1 MSILVVT
8 RWTGALQ
15 DVVRNAGKA
24 KALQLKHGA
33 EDFRVSQIYTGP
45 NAGQWIVTARWK
57 SLEAWG
63 AAQPKLMADPK
74 FAAVM
79 KEAQRDGQLLER
91 EILMS
96 VDV

>member
-1 MSILVVT
+1 VAAARRRCATSLHCV
-8 RWTGALQ
+8 RHQAQ
-15 DVVRNAGKA
+15 D
-24 KALQLKHGA
+24 GA

-63 AAQPKLMADPK
+63 AAPPKLMADPK

-79 KEAQRDGQLLER
+79 KDAQRDGQLLER
-91 EILMS
+91 EILLGI
-96 VDV
+96 DV